1 MRIIFSF
8 FIFYSFT
15 VLGQGNLEFNQ
26 VKLIG
31 TVSES
36 VPVGKIWKIES
47 ALSSSSLNISTGTTS
62 TQNVTTNIVIN
73 GTNVVVKS
81 SWGSSYASSAIETT
95 DLPIWLPA
103 GTSLQAG
110 TNVFRISVI
119 EFNIIQ

>member
-95 DLPIWLPA
+95 DLPIWLHA
-103 GTSLQAG
+103 GTGLQEG
-110 TNVFRISVI
+110 TNVFRIRVI